1 MHDATLTTLDKRIIR
16 VSKELFLSKGIM
28 KTEMKEIAKLVGV
41 SRSTLYRHF
50 PQALDIAF
58 YIAEDVLRYWMA
70 IDYAIPGNLSGY
82 ERFSLYMHKFLEK
95 MWNNLNTVQF
105 INEFDTLYNL
115 KYSTANPPAQYV
127 DYLSNQ
133 EDMDFFQV
141 FRTGIQDGS
150 IRREYD
156 ELITPRSFV
165 FTAIS
170 MTKHIMLRE
179 ENYLSEHGFSREF
192 IFQSIDLMLTSIKAD
207 QK

>member
-1 MHDATLTTLDKRIIR
+1 MHDETLTALDKKIIH
-16 VSKELFLSKGIM
+16 VSKELFLSQGIM
-28 KTEMKEIAKLVGV
+28 QTEMKEIAKLVGV

-58 YIAEDVLRYWMA
+58 YIAEDVLRYWMSA
-70 IDYAIPGNLSGY
+70 DYEIPENLSGY

-95 MWNNLNTVQF
+95 MWNSLSMVQF

-115 KYSTANPPAQYV
+115 KYSTANPPVQYV
-127 DYLSNQ
+127 NYLTNYKDVDYYLAF
-133 EDMDFFQV
+133 EA
-141 FRTGIQDGS
+141 GIQDGS
-150 IRREYD
+150 IRKEYD

-192 IFQSIDLMLTSIKAD
+192 ILQSIDLMLASIKAD
-207 QK
+207 QN